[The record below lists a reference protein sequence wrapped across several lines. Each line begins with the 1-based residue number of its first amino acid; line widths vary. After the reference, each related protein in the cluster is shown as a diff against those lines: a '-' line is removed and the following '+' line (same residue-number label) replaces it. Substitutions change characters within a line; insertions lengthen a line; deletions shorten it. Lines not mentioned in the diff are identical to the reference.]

1 MFAVIVLWAS
11 AVQGFQAKA
20 AEGVDVATS
29 AIKSRINR
37 LLQDEATRSLSDR
50 EIVAMLAREGV
61 KIARRTVAK
70 YRTQLGIMSSSKRK
84 KKL

>member
-1 MFAVIVLWAS
+1 
-11 AVQGFQAKA
+11 
-20 AEGVDVATS
+20 VATS